1 MTFEEKYN
9 LVPTEFKT
17 ASQIGLAA
25 ATLGA
30 MVRRGLVE
38 ATNTSPKQYRKS
50 SNPAAKLYILIEQNK
65 DDFDTYFT
73 LRKSNQKLGM
83 LCSTSNNTILDC
95 LGNPYDLTDVNRIE
109 FRTKHYDIQIR
120 VC

>member
-9 LVPTEFKT
+9 MVSTEYHT
-17 ASQIGLAA
+17 AREIGLPA

-50 SNPAAKLYILIEQNK
+50 TNPAAKIYMLIDQNK

-73 LRKSNQKLGM
+73 LRKSTDEMGM
-83 LCSTSNNTILDC
+83 FCSFSNNTVLDC
-95 LGNPYDLTDVNRIE
+95 WGNPYDLTNVNRIE
-109 FRTKHYDIQIR
+109 FRTKAYDI
-120 VC
+120 

>member
-9 LVPTEFKT
+9 MVTNEFQT

-38 ATNTSPKQYRKS
+38 AINTSPKQYRRS
-50 SNPAAKLYILIEQNK
+50 ANAAAKIYMLIDQNK
-65 DDFDTYFT
+65 NDFDTYFT
-73 LRKSNQKLGM
+73 LHKSTQKLGM
-83 LCSTSNNTILDC
+83 LCSFSNNTVLDC
-95 LGNPYDLTDVNRIE
+95 WGNSYDLTNVNRIE
-109 FRTKHYDIQIR
+109 FRTRAYDI
-120 VC
+120 

>member
-9 LVPTEFKT
+9 MVPTEYQT
-17 ASQIGLAA
+17 AREIGLPA

-50 SNPAAKLYILIEQNK
+50 ANPAAKIYMLIDQNK

-73 LRKSNQKLGM
+73 LRKSTDEMGM
-83 LCSTSNNTILDC
+83 FCSFSNNTVLDC
-95 LGNPYDLTDVNRIE
+95 WGNPYDLTDVNRIE
-109 FRTKHYDIQIR
+109 FRTKAYDI
-120 VC
+120 

>member
-9 LVPTEFKT
+9 MVTNEFQT

-38 ATNTSPKQYRKS
+38 ATNTSPKQYRRS
-50 SNPAAKLYILIEQNK
+50 ANAAAKIYMLIDQNK

-73 LRKSNQKLGM
+73 LRKSTQKLGM
-83 LCSTSNNTILDC
+83 LCSFSNNTVLDC
-95 LGNPYDLTDVNRIE
+95 WGNSYNLTNVNRIE
-109 FRTKHYDIQIR
+109 FRTRAYDI
-120 VC
+120 